1 MTKPTRKNRGEG
13 GKMEDG
19 DGRAGGEA
27 HEEEGGAG
35 RAGGH
40 GGGKLN
46 HFVLFMTLSYS
57 YSDF

>member
-27 HEEEGGAG
+27 HEEEGGAS

-40 GGGKLN
+40 GGGILN
-46 HFVLFMTLSYS
+46 HFMLFMTLI
-57 YSDF
+57 